1 MNNMCALFKFNF
13 SPKDD
18 EKNAQPNPEQNQKEL
33 ILSDE
38 TFYLLRNLIYRRSG
52 MYFPESKKALLE
64 SRIAKRFEEL
74 PISNFEDYAKYIQNE
89 DNAEE
94 ITALLDAVT
103 INETYFFRANPQFDS
118 IYKLVIPDIIK
129 NKLDDK
135 KVIRLWSAA
144 SSTGEEAY
152 TLAILILEY
161 LQPKYPDYTFQ
172 ILASDIN
179 TNVLEVAKKGI
190 YREYSIKNMEPQY
203 LSKYF
208 DISGANY
215 ILKENVKKMV
225 KFAQINLYDTEVVRS
240 LKGVDLIIC
249 ANVLIYFDLD
259 SKKKVVANLYDIL
272 NPNGYLFI
280 GYSESLHGISK
291 AFSLVHLPK
300 ALAYKKL

>member
-1 MNNMCALFKFNF
+1 MNNMSALFKFNF
-13 SPKDD
+13 SPKK
-18 EKNAQPNPEQNQKEL
+18 EIETAQPTSEKIQKE
-33 ILSDE
+33 ITLSDE
-38 TFYLLRNLIYRRSG
+38 TFYLLRNLIYHRSG

-64 SRIAKRFEEL
+64 TRVSKRLEEL
-74 PISNFEDYAKYIQNE
+74 PVSNFEEYAIYIQKEENQ
-89 DNAEE
+89 EE
-94 ITALLDAVT
+94 IIALLDAVT
-103 INETYFFRANPQFDS
+103 INETYFFRANQQFDA

-129 NKLDDK
+129 NKLDLQ
-135 KVIRLWSAA
+135 KVVRIWSAA

-152 TLAILILEY
+152 TLAILILEH
-161 LQPKYPDYTFQ
+161 LQAKYPDYTFQ

-190 YREYSIKNMEPQY
+190 YKEYSIKNMDTQY
-203 LSKYF
+203 ISKYF
-208 DISGANY
+208 DISGSNY

-225 KFAQINLYDTEVVRS
+225 KFAQINLYDTDVVRS

-259 SKKKVVANLYDIL
+259 SKKKVVSNLYDIL
-272 NPNGYLFI
+272 NTNGYLFI

-300 ALAYKKL
+300 ALAYKKV

>member
-1 MNNMCALFKFNF
+1 MSALFKFNF
-13 SPKDD
+13 SPKK
-18 EKNAQPNPEQNQKEL
+18 EIETAQPTSEKIQKE
-33 ILSDE
+33 ITLSDE
-38 TFYLLRNLIYRRSG
+38 TFYLLRNLIYHRSG

-64 SRIAKRFEEL
+64 TRVAKRLEEL
-74 PISNFEDYAKYIQNE
+74 PVPNFEEYAKYIQKKENQ
-89 DNAEE
+89 EE
-94 ITALLDAVT
+94 IIALLDAVT
-103 INETYFFRANPQFDS
+103 INETYFFRANQQFDA

-129 NKLDDK
+129 NKLDLQ
-135 KVIRLWSAA
+135 KVVRIWSAA
-144 SSTGEEAY
+144 TSTGEEAY
-152 TLAILILEY
+152 TLAILILEH

-190 YREYSIKNMEPQY
+190 YKEYSIKNMEPQY
-203 LSKYF
+203 ISKYF
-208 DISGANY
+208 DISGSNY

-225 KFAQINLYDTEVVRS
+225 KFAQINLYDTDVVRS

-259 SKKKVVANLYDIL
+259 SKKKVVSNLYDIL
-272 NPNGYLFI
+272 NTNGYLFI

-300 ALAYKKL
+300 ALAYKKV